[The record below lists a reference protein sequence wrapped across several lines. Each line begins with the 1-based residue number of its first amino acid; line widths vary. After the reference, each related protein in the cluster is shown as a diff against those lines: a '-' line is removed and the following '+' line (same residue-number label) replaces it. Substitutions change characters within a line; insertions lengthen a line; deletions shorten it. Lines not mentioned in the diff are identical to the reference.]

1 VVTVRVVKLDVDAPG
16 PGSASAA
23 DALAA
28 PPVPPLVMV
37 TWRDAFFDFD
47 KVTADEFRT
56 DYMVNTVGFLVSDG
70 PTFVSLAQEVLPD
83 DEGYRAVT
91 HIPRAVVQ
99 SIMTLGRDDASAQ
112 PAE

>member
-1 VVTVRVVKLDVDAPG
+1 MRVVKLDVDGPG
-16 PGSASAA
+16 PGGSASAA

-28 PPVPPLVMV
+28 PPVPPLVVV

-56 DYMVNTVGFLVSDG
+56 DYLVNTVGFLVSDG
-70 PTFVSLAQEVLPD
+70 ATFVSLAQEVLPD

-91 HIPRAVVQ
+91 HIPRAVVE
-99 SIMTLGRDDASAQ
+99 SIVPLGREDTTAQ
-112 PAE
+112 PTE

>member
-1 VVTVRVVKLDVDAPG
+1 VVKLDVDGPG
-16 PGSASAA
+16 PGSSSAA

-56 DYMVNTVGFLVSDG
+56 DYLVNTVGFLVSDG

-91 HIPRAVVQ
+91 HIPRAVIETIVVLAHQ
-99 SIMTLGRDDASAQ
+99 DPAAQ
-112 PAE
+112 TTE

>member
-1 VVTVRVVKLDVDAPG
+1 VVTVRVVKLDVDGAG
-16 PGSASAA
+16 ALSSSAA

-56 DYMVNTVGFLVSDG
+56 DYLVNTVGFLVADG

-91 HIPRAVVQ
+91 HIPRAVVEA
-99 SIMTLGRDDASAQ
+99 IMVLGHQETSA
-112 PAE
+112 PTSE

>member
-1 VVTVRVVKLDVDAPG
+1 VVTVRVVKLDVDGPV
-16 PGSASAA
+16 PGSSSAA

-37 TWRDAFFDFD
+37 RWRDAFFDFD

-56 DYMVNTVGFLVSDG
+56 DYLVHTVGFLVSDG

-91 HIPRAVVQ
+91 HIPRAVVEV
-99 SIMTLGRDDASAQ
+99 IVALGHEDTSAQ
-112 PAE
+112 TTE

>member
-1 VVTVRVVKLDVDAPG
+1 MRVVKLDVDAPG

-28 PPVPPLVMV
+28 PPAPPLVMV

-47 KVTADEFRT
+47 KVTEDEFRA
-56 DYMVNTVGFLVSDG
+56 DYMVHTVGFLVSDG

-99 SIMTLGRDDASAQ
+99 SIMTLGRDDVSAQ